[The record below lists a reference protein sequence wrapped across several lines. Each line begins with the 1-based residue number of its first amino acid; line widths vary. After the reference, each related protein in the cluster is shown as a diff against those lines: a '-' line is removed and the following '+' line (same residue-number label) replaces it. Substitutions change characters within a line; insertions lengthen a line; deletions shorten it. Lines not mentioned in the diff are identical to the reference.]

1 MKSIR
6 RFKNTLKEGI
16 KSIWKH
22 KNLGF
27 VSVTSTFFTL
37 FIIGI
42 IIIITVTVN
51 SIAVQ
56 IQDKVNDVEIFL
68 KGDITSIE
76 TEKIEEEIDKL
87 DYEKTMEYRSSQD
100 ALELMKKSWGE
111 NAELL
116 DNIESE
122 GLLPS
127 SFVVKLEDISQVES
141 FVKEVEENEVIKPY
155 LDEIKYYNELVDQ
168 VYRVSNYVRIF
179 GTILV
184 VVLMVV
190 TFFVISN
197 TIKLTVI
204 SRTNEIAVMRY
215 VGATNRYIRVPFII
229 EAIFFSLLGA
239 VISYLLL
246 YSLYDYL
253 FSNFGARISENFA
266 FINLIQPQLIRFS
279 LLQIFLSLGFGI
291 GLLGAIFS
299 IRKYLSNKEVAYVK

>member
-239 VISYLLL
+239 VISYLVL

>member
-190 TFFVISN
+190 TF
-197 TIKLTVI
+197 L
-204 SRTNEIAVMRY
+204 
-215 VGATNRYIRVPFII
+215 
-229 EAIFFSLLGA
+229 SL
-239 VISYLLL
+239 IH
-246 YSLYDYL
+246 
-253 FSNFGARISENFA
+253 ISEPTR
-266 FINLIQPQLIRFS
+266 L
-279 LLQIFLSLGFGI
+279 
-291 GLLGAIFS
+291 
-299 IRKYLSNKEVAYVK
+299 